1 MKTKS
6 KTPANLDDLIEQAA
20 EQIVKDTQR
29 WVVAGHFT
37 KVIRRSHLKA
47 MVRSVLKIFGPYIKL
62 TG

>member
-6 KTPANLDDLIEQAA
+6 KKLTNLDDLIEQAA
-20 EQIVKDTQR
+20 DQIIKDTQR

-47 MVRSVLKIFGPYIKL
+47 IVRSVLKIFGPYIRFAD
-62 TG
+62 